1 MAEVL
6 EMIFNTSLAEKLS
19 YFYNSDQYR
28 SKNTSFWDFKE
39 LYATIVVSPRYH
51 IWVYKT
57 SKDGLDF
64 VYLHK
69 ISPRS
74 NQAIALPLFWVS
86 DNNFEFTKFL
96 SMPALKEIK
105 WPGGFFYKMLFL
117 THYVLKPTYTIEVYR
132 TFRKKYEYIFLNK
145 YNNISKQALAIPA
158 SAATQVSVLIRA
170 IVAGELPVPKVGE
183 KVECKRVIDGAAGI
197 GIVKMVNVAN
207 KVCWV
212 SFGPGS
218 MVKLNFSEIK
228 KV

>member
-1 MAEVL
+1 
-6 EMIFNTSLAEKLS
+6 MIFNTSLAEKLS
-19 YFYNSDQYR
+19 NFYKSDQY
-28 SKNTSFWDFKE
+28 KNKSTAFWDYEE
-39 LYATIVVSPRYH
+39 LYGTIVVNSRYH

-57 SKDGLDF
+57 RKAGLEF

-74 NQAIALPLFWVS
+74 NQAIALPIFWVS

-96 SMPALKEIK
+96 SMDALKEIK
-105 WPGGFFYKMLFL
+105 WPGGFFDKMLFL

-145 YNNISKQALAIPA
+145 YNNTTKQALAIPVIA
-158 SAATQVSVLIRA
+158 VTQLSILIRS
-170 IVAGELPVPKVGE
+170 IIAGDLPVPKVDE
-183 KVECKRVIDGAAGI
+183 EVECKRVIDGAAGI
-197 GIVKMVNVAN
+197 GIVKMVDVVN

-218 MVKLNFSEIK
+218 MVKLNFSDIK